1 MPTPDGPFFALDA
14 GETKTLL
21 DAGSIILVDVR
32 EPHEF
37 AQGHIAGSVNLP
49 LSRFDPDDVPTDERK
64 RVVFSCGV
72 GMRSFKALELA
83 SAAGLSVDT
92 HFGGGLKG
100 WIAAGFPV
108 ERG

>member
-1 MPTPDGPFFALDA
+1 MPDGPFFALDA
-14 GETKTLL
+14 DETRTLL

-37 AQGHIAGSVNLP
+37 AQAHIAGAVNLP
-49 LSRFDPDDVPTDERK
+49 LSRFDPADVPTDERK

-72 GMRSFKALELA
+72 GMRSFKALEMA
-83 SAAGLSVDT
+83 KDAGLSVDT
-92 HFGGGLKG
+92 HLGGGLKA
-100 WIAAGFPV
+100 WLAAGLPV